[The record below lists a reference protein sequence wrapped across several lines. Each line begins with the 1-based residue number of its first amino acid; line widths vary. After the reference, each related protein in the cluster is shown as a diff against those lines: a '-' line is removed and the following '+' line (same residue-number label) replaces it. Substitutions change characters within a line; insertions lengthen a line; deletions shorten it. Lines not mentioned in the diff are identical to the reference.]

1 MNPPIRE
8 AMPVLELPSTA
19 YLRHR
24 IPCHHPCMLTTHAP
38 FCQIAILTSESTIH
52 QSHPPTAH
60 LRISAR
66 PAHCLLPTTNTN
78 ARPTGSAAATAA
90 QRLSVDNDQSHGSNY
105 VLLLLLLCSV
115 VPGDERW
122 WVLRVVIP
130 GRNNTGIDTTPP
142 SANSTGTPRAGLNG
156 PHHHLHA
163 SVDVDF
169 DPMAVCA
176 PMANTSL
183 LAWFYLLPSKLTDR
197 WTSPLDRLLGTRC
210 TRGSPDQTGVP
221 LEQDSLPYS
230 SRSNTTYMFPYRLLL
245 ARFIH
250 RIPHFLR

>member
-1 MNPPIRE
+1 MG
-8 AMPVLELPSTA
+8 PSRRHSRA
-19 YLRHR
+19 KQHRHR
-24 IPCHHPCMLTTHAP
+24 YHTTV
-38 FCQIAILTSESTIH
+38 CKLDGD
-52 QSHPPTAH
+52 TA
-60 LRISAR
+60 RRA
-66 PAHCLLPTTNTN
+66 
-78 ARPTGSAAATAA
+78 
-90 QRLSVDNDQSHGSNY
+90 
-105 VLLLLLLCSV
+105 
-115 VPGDERW
+115 ER
-122 WVLRVVIP
+122 
-130 GRNNTGIDTTPP
+130 
-142 SANSTGTPRAGLNG
+142 A
-156 PHHHLHA
+156 HHHLHA

-197 WTSPLDRLLGTRC
+197 WTSPLDSLLGTRC

>member
-1 MNPPIRE
+1 MNPPVRE

-156 PHHHLHA
+156 PIITC
-163 SVDVDF
+163 
-169 DPMAVCA
+169 M
-176 PMANTSL
+176 
-183 LAWFYLLPSKLTDR
+183 LPS
-197 WTSPLDRLLGTRC
+197 TSTSTPWRCAHLWRTHPSSPGSTCSRLK
-210 TRGSPDQTGVP
+210 
-221 LEQDSLPYS
+221 
-230 SRSNTTYMFPYRLLL
+230 
-245 ARFIH
+245 
-250 RIPHFLR
+250 